1 MIAASRA
8 VRIGSKPALTPLTRD
23 VADTKTNNQ
32 RIVLEDLDGIRETG
46 KAKCV
51 HEWSFAELQC
61 MIRYKAARAGV
72 EVVVVSPRYTSQTCS
87 RWLHLGVRPSQS
99 NFQCRDSERGVKL
112 LGYAREAWAAIKYE
126 SGVQWIDELL
136 AEKENS
142 ADDE

>member
-1 MIAASRA
+1 
-8 VRIGSKPALTPLTRD
+8 
-23 VADTKTNNQ
+23 
-32 RIVLEDLDGIRETG
+32 
-46 KAKCV
+46 
-51 HEWSFAELQC
+51 